1 MTLRLNGST
10 SGYTEIDAPA
20 VAGSNTLVLPT
31 GNGSSGQ
38 FLQTN
43 GSGALSWA
51 NAGKVVQ
58 VVQTT
63 ITTEFVFSSATYADA
78 TNFNFSITP
87 ANSSNKVLVI
97 MTPHVFIDNYSA
109 GSIQITG
116 KIVRGSTDV
125 FELTLAAGYG
135 QNTGHP
141 YPMIYLDSPATTS
154 ATTYKLQV
162 KASSSYNPSKL
173 NNTTSFTAPKSTIT
187 LIEVLP

>member
-10 SGYTEIDAPA
+10 SGFTEIDAPA

-31 GNGSSGQ
+31 GNGTSGQ
-38 FLQTN
+38 VLTTN

-51 NAGKVVQ
+51 NPGKFGQ

-63 ITTEFVFSSATYADA
+63 ITTEFTFNSSVYADA
-78 TNFNFSITP
+78 TNFNLSITP
-87 ANSSNKVLVI
+87 TNSSSKVLVM

-109 GSIQITG
+109 GSTQITG

-162 KASSSYNPSKL
+162 KASTSYNSSKINNSSYSA
-173 NNTTSFTAPKSTIT
+173 SKSTIT

>member
-1 MTLRLNGST
+1 MPVRLNGST
-10 SGYTEIDAPA
+10 SGYTELSAPA
-20 VAGSNTLVLPT
+20 VAGNNTITLPT
-31 GNGSSGQ
+31 GNGTSGQ
-38 FLQTN
+38 VLTTN

-87 ANSSNKVLVI
+87 TNSSSKVLVM

-109 GSIQITG
+109 GSTQITG

-162 KASSSYNPSKL
+162 KASSAYNNSRINNSTSY
-173 NNTTSFTAPKSTIT
+173 TAPKSTIT